1 MVEIDSSQQKRMK
14 GERGR
19 MTEGV
24 LKTMFNL
31 YSLVSRYNFKI
42 VRSQ

>member
-24 LKTMFNL
+24 LKTMFNV
-31 YSLVSRYNFKI
+31 YSLVSRSKFQV